1 MLCCLIRQKINRK
14 SCRVFKIW
22 YRKSKRFCS
31 ERPVC
36 HLHRLLHRWHQTGII
51 FCFNSTCFFKHLLH
65 QLRWKKMTIKE
76 SCRPFFT
83 QRSLTHY
90 SQTKQRAIGEHEIE
104 RESEWKWRRKERST
118 IRSLGLKANG
128 SVDGSMPAVK
138 LSKTTI
144 RTHNFSKLV
153 CSLPIW

>member
-1 MLCCLIRQKINRK
+1 M
-14 SCRVFKIW
+14 V
-22 YRKSKRFCS
+22 
-31 ERPVC
+31 
-36 HLHRLLHRWHQTGII
+36 HRLLHRWHQTGII

-83 QRSLTHY
+83 QRSLTTHKLNKE
-90 SQTKQRAIGEHEIE
+90 QLVNTRE
-104 RESEWKWRRKERST
+104 REREWKWRRKERST
-118 IRSLGLKANG
+118 IRSLGLKAKG

-153 CSLPIW
+153 WLTLKPPNLLAYVRTYFVRLRLTKPITSVIKQLTG